1 MKQLS
6 FALGFLAL
14 AFCLAC
20 GSGSS
25 NRIFIPKGNFSNA
38 SLSGQYVYQISGFDF
53 RNNGNGLPYRE
64 AGVFVADGNG
74 NITGGADDFS
84 AGSAGV
90 SSSSLS
96 GVYAINNDGT
106 GQIILNGLTLD
117 ITLVSSS
124 KLYLIEDDTFLN
136 AGGTAE
142 KQDTSAITAPPSG
155 TFAFRMHVENAS
167 VPSASVGALTITAGS
182 VTGKED
188 VLALGGTLG
197 SQALSGAFNA
207 PVSFGRGTATLN
219 DGSTSLQFFYYVV
232 GPGKFLLLS
241 KDADVIGTAQA
252 EAQSGAPFAT
262 GSLSGSYAF
271 GSKGDTAASL
281 GGVNSAGRFSAGNGA
296 ITAGVLDSV
305 KDGAT
310 SNISFNA
317 GTYTVDSGTGRV
329 DVTLNASRSIHEVSY
344 LVSSSRAFFLIDD
357 SSKVEDGTLDLQP
370 SSSFSNASLN
380 GQFAFVMDGFDAT
393 TPKDRVGTLQADGN
407 SGLTLNEVVNAGGA
421 ISVPG
426 PLSGTYS
433 VSTNG
438 RTTASI
444 SGLSSNLI
452 LYLISSNDAYIVQ
465 SDSGTEISGTISKQ
479 Q

>member
-1 MKQLS
+1 MRQLS
-6 FALGFLAL
+6 FALGLVTL

-20 GSGSS
+20 GSGGSS
-25 NRIFIPKGNFSNA
+25 RIVVHKGNFSNA

-53 RNNGNGLPYRE
+53 RNNSNGLPYRE
-64 AGVFVADGNG
+64 AGVLVADGNG

-84 AGSAGV
+84 EGSAGV
-90 SSSSLS
+90 SSTSAS
-96 GVYAINNDGT
+96 GVYSINNDGT
-106 GQIILNGLTLD
+106 GQIILNGLTLE
-117 ITLVSSS
+117 ITLINAS
-124 KLYLIEDDTFLN
+124 KLYLIEGDTFLD

-142 KQDTSAITAPPSG
+142 KQDTSAVAAPPGG
-155 TFAFRMHVENAS
+155 TFAFRTHVENAT
-167 VPSASVGALTITAGS
+167 VPSGGVGVLTITAGS
-182 VTGKED
+182 VSGKED
-188 VLALGGTLG
+188 VLALGGTLS
-197 SQALSGAFNA
+197 SQTLSGVFNA

-219 DGSTSLQFFYYVV
+219 NGSTALQFFYYVISAT
-232 GPGKFLLLS
+232 KFLLLS
-241 KDADVIGTAQA
+241 KDAGVIGTTQA
-252 EAQSGAPFAT
+252 EAQSGGPFAA

-271 GSKGDTAASL
+271 GSKGDTATSL
-281 GGVNSAGRFSAGNGA
+281 GGVVSAGRFSASNGT
-296 ITAGVLDSV
+296 ISAGVLDSV
-305 KDGAT
+305 KNGAT

-317 GTYTVDSGTGRV
+317 GTYTVDSTTGRV
-329 DVTLNASRSIHEVSY
+329 DVMLNASSSIHEIFY

-357 SSKVEDGTLDLQP
+357 SSKVEDGTLDQQ

-380 GQFAFVMDGFDAT
+380 GQFAFVMDGFDT
-393 TPKDRVGTLQADGN
+393 TLKDRVGTLQADGN
-407 SGLTLNEVVNAGGA
+407 GRLTLNEVANAGGA

-444 SGLSSNLI
+444 SSLSSNLI
-452 LYLISSNDAYIVQ
+452 LYLVSSNDAYMVQ